1 MVGLTVVKGDLLSV
15 TEGVIAHGVNCR
27 GAFGSGVAGAIAKKF
42 PWVRDSYLHKYNTEG
57 WVLGDVQ
64 LVKSDGTNQPKKST
78 MQGIL
83 NIPGVVFANC
93 ATQDDFGT
101 DKVNLDYSALE
112 KCIDKVLHFC
122 AKAKLPLAIPRIGCG
137 LAGGDW
143 ETVQEIIIRL
153 NADRKVPITVY
164 EL

>member
-27 GAFGSGVAGAIAKKF
+27 GAFGSGVAGAIARKF
-42 PWVRDSYLHKYNTEG
+42 PWVRDSYLHKHNTEG

-64 LVKSDGTNQPKKST
+64 LVKQDGTNQPKKSS
-78 MQGIL
+78 MQGRL
-83 NIPGVVFANC
+83 SLPGVVFANC

-101 DKVNLDYSALE
+101 DKVNLDYPALE
-112 KCIDKVLHFC
+112 RCLDKVLHFC
-122 AKAKLPLAIPRIGCG
+122 EKAKLPLSIPRIGCG

-143 ETVQEIIIRL
+143 DRVRAIIEKVNEKRNVQ
-153 NADRKVPITVY
+153 ITVY